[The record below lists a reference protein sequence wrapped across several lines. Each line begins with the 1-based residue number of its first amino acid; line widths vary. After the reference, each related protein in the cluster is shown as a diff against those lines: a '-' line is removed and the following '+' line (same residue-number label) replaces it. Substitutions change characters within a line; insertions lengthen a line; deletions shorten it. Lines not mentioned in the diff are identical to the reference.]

1 MGFAKDDKTEY
12 LLRFLDYSISQYI
25 DDVMEDSEEDSEF
38 SAVTLNNLILCYI
51 HFLNRIEKDS
61 VQTVREVFNLHGY
74 TEEEFLDFEKKRIKE
89 AEYYNGVQY

>member
-1 MGFAKDDKTEY
+1 MSFEKDDKTEY
-12 LLRFLDYSISQYI
+12 LLNFLDYSIGKYI
-25 DDVMEDSEEDSEF
+25 DDIMEDSQEDPEF

-61 VQTVREVFNLHGY
+61 VQTVREVFELHGY
-74 TEEEFLDFEKKRIKE
+74 TEDEFLSFEKKRIKE